1 MGWIKFNLYFQKF
14 CWRKPGRR
22 LDAAAFVLSW
32 FLLSAPLIFAFVP
45 IFSSPQ
51 LEDREELS
59 PGRLR
64 EIASRIKEI
73 GLKEEK
79 AYEFLKIITSVG
91 GRLTG
96 SPQAEQA
103 VELTFNLMKEL
114 GFDQVK
120 KEPVEVRR
128 WVRGEKET
136 ALVISSKVGQKE
148 LAICALGN
156 SVATPEGG
164 LRARVLEVR
173 SWEELEALKEQAQG
187 KIVFYNVEMDRTLLD
202 SFAAYGQAAQF
213 RVRGPSQAAR
223 FGAVASLT
231 RSLTFRR
238 HEYPHTGLMIYDE
251 NDPRIPAAALSPMD
265 SERLS
270 QWLKEDPDL
279 ELKLELSCHF
289 LSPAISAN
297 VLGQITGQ
305 LKPEEIILLGAHLD
319 SWDLGQGAHDDAAG
333 CAAVIE
339 ALRLIKESGIR
350 PERTIRAVLFMD
362 EEFGGTGGRAYAVS
376 PARKGE
382 KHLVAIEQDR
392 GGFLPI
398 GLAFGRKQ
406 EELKSLFLIEP
417 VLRELGLQWMRNGGG
432 GVDIAPLVEQGSI
445 PGSVIPD
452 SQKYFDYHHCALDVA
467 EAVHPRELELQ
478 AIILAVIASFL
489 SLGQVNL

>member
-1 MGWIKFNLYFQKF
+1 MRLIKFSLYFQK
-14 CWRKPGRR
+14 CGWRKLRDK
-22 LDAAAFVLSW
+22 LNTTVFVLSW
-32 FLLSAPLIFAFVP
+32 LLPSAILIFVLAP

-51 LEDREELS
+51 IEKKKELS
-59 PGRLR
+59 SARLR
-64 EIASRIKEI
+64 EIATQIKET

-128 WVRGEKET
+128 WVRGEKEK

-173 SWEELEALKEQAQG
+173 SFEELEALKEKIPG
-187 KIVFYNVEMDRTLLD
+187 KIVFYNVAMDRTILD
-202 SFAAYGQAAQF
+202 SFVAYGQAAQF

-231 RSLTFRR
+231 RSLTFRM
-238 HEYPHTGLMIYDE
+238 HEYPHTGLIIYEE
-251 NDPRIPAAALSPMD
+251 NFPRNPAAALSPMD

-270 QWLKEDPDL
+270 RWLKEDPDL
-279 ELKLELSCHF
+279 ELKLELSCEE
-289 LSPAISAN
+289 LSPVTSAN
-297 VLGQITGQ
+297 VLGQITGS
-305 LKPEEIILLGAHLD
+305 LNPEEIILLGAHLD
-319 SWDLGQGAHDDAAG
+319 SWDLGDGAHDDAAG
-333 CAAVIE
+333 CAVIIE
-339 ALRLIKESGIR
+339 ALRLIKKAGVR

-382 KHLVAIEQDR
+382 RHLVAIEQDR

-417 VLRELGLQWMRNGGG
+417 MLRELGLQWIRNGGG

-445 PGSVIPD
+445 PGSLIPD
-452 SQKYFDYHHCALDVA
+452 SHKYFDYHHCALDVA

-478 AIILAVIASFL
+478 AIILAVIVFFL
-489 SLGQVNL
+489 SLSQVNL

>member
-1 MGWIKFNLYFQKF
+1 MGLIKFNLYLQK
-14 CWRKPGRR
+14 CGWRKLRGK
-22 LDAAAFVLSW
+22 LNSTVFILSW
-32 FLLSAPLIFAFVP
+32 FLLSAILIFVFAP
-45 IFSSPQ
+45 IFSSQ
-51 LEDREELS
+51 QIEEREEQFFD
-59 PGRLR
+59 RLR
-64 EIASRIKEI
+64 EIASQLKEI

-79 AYEFLKIITSVG
+79 AYEFLKIVTSVG

-120 KEPVEVRR
+120 KEPVEVSR
-128 WVRGEKET
+128 WVRGEKEK

-156 SVATPEGG
+156 SVATPDGG

-173 SWEELEALKEQAQG
+173 SFEELEALKEKIPG
-187 KIVFYNVEMDRTLLD
+187 KIVFFNVAMDRTILD

-231 RSLTFRR
+231 RSLTFRM
-238 HEYPHTGLMIYDE
+238 HEYPHTGLMIYE
-251 NDPRIPAAALSPMD
+251 EKFLRIPAAALSPMD

-270 QWLKEDPDL
+270 QWLKEDPNL
-279 ELKLELSCHF
+279 ELKLELSCEI
-289 LSPAISAN
+289 LSPVISAN
-297 VLGQITGQ
+297 VLGQITGS
-305 LKPEEIILLGAHLD
+305 LIPEEIILLGAHLD
-319 SWDLGQGAHDDAAG
+319 SWDLGDGAHDDAAG

-406 EELKSLFLIEP
+406 EDLKPLLLIEP
-417 VLRELGLQWMRNGGG
+417 ILRELGLHWIRNGGG
-432 GVDIAPLVEQGSI
+432 GVDIAPLIEQGSI
-445 PGSVIPD
+445 PGSLIPD

-478 AIILAVIASFL
+478 AILLAFIAYFL
-489 SLGQVNL
+489 SLSRVDL